1 MSLRSERANQSPGPL
16 NGKDGR
22 VVAWTVTLI
31 VLGGY
36 VVWQLLGVATVKDAV
51 PPAWLITVP
60 TGASMV
66 GESRIGR
73 EPYRAT
79 TYVTIRPAN
88 GQNHVDL
95 MDQMG
100 LSEQPT
106 QIGSHL
112 LDWRAVWVYGLPVPD
127 GVEFRLVYLRD
138 TGPGPAP

>member
-1 MSLRSERANQSPGPL
+1 
-16 NGKDGR
+16 
-22 VVAWTVTLI
+22 VTLI

-60 TGASMV
+60 AGAAMV
-66 GESRIGR
+66 GEPRIER

-106 QIGSHL
+106 QIGSNL
-112 LDWRAVWVYGLPVPD
+112 LDWRPVWVYGRPVPD

-138 TGPGPAP
+138 TGTGPAP